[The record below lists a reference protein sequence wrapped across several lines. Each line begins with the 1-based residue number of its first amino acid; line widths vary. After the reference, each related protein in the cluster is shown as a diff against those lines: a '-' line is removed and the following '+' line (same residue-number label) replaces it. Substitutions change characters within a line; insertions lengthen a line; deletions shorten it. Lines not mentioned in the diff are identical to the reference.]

1 MKWAFM
7 LWFPLSF
14 KAILSQE
21 SWKLRGLS
29 AMGKV
34 VINRFLI
41 SELTA
46 LESNN

>member
-1 MKWAFM
+1 MG
-7 LWFPLSF
+7 LHVTVSTVF
-14 KAILSQE
+14 KAIRSQD